1 MNCKLTKNPWVFQ
14 ATNNQY
20 DTSKINKWRVKDAST
35 CKFQNQSL
43 KSLSSWLL
51 LWTSPG
57 GEALPGSSGS
67 QGRTPKAIP
76 PHQPPL
82 NEQENFRPQSE
93 SKRQFP
99 RRGGGGGRENEW
111 TLAGDQRINQIK
123 KSLSSKIVVAS
134 VHLCLQTLPTYL
146 QDKKILATYLFCC
159 GQIYAKR
166 FVYIDSGENHSK
178 ICTHNLLFS
187 DNFTNSF

>member
-1 MNCKLTKNPWVFQ
+1 MKGEGCKYMQ
-14 ATNNQY
+14 
-20 DTSKINKWRVKDAST
+20 IST
-35 CKFQNQSL
+35 QSL
-43 KSLSSWLL
+43 KPLSSWLL

-67 QGRTPKAIP
+67 QGRTPNAIP

-82 NEQENFRPQSE
+82 NERENFRPQSE

-99 RRGGGGGRENEW
+99 RRGGGGDEW
-111 TLAGDQRINQIK
+111 TLAGDQRIKQIK
-123 KSLSSKIVVAS
+123 KSLSSIIGVAS

-146 QDKKILATYLFCC
+146 QYKKNLATYLSCC

-166 FVYIDSGENHSK
+166 FVYMDSGENHSK
-178 ICTHNLLFS
+178 ICIHNLLFS